1 MAQQKGLAGVE
12 VVSAGRRR
20 GVVAALAE
28 EAPAFAGL
36 QMVPLAAIAL
46 NPDNPAART
55 EPGEDLQILVASIRR
70 IGIVTPLTL
79 TPASDFAAA
88 HPEHVLG
95 EGIEFVAVAGNRRV
109 VAARIVELD
118 EVPAAVRADL
128 AALSD
133 EAMLHEN
140 GPARIALTPI
150 QEALGMDRLIKQGR
164 TQTDIAEALGISQGQ
179 VAKRLQ
185 LLKLPS
191 SLQALVDTKQLR
203 LEDVPALVRADADVL
218 GWLGEHAEKVVN
230 AWRIDSVLVDARRAL
245 EHEAAVAAAEQA
257 AAEADVPFVA
267 NPAEAFRK
275 GNSDWNWEGRHLI
288 SGKKDIEAAREAGTL
303 VVAPGLTPDKPKF
316 FTTVSKVPA
325 PEKQPESAED
335 RAARERRKA
344 RPRRMESL
352 LAFASK
358 PVTAAAAQDAALD
371 MVLHR
376 AYVSS
381 NANDI
386 VTELAVAAGIITQG
400 TTYWE
405 WYDSWSGSPQ
415 RLRIAYLAYLACAEA
430 RIREGHHSWDERDV
444 AYYDLLIAD
453 GYQPGEWE
461 SEQLADARKRIA
473 KEAAK

>member
-28 EAPAFAGL
+28 EAPASTGL
-36 QMVPLAAIAL
+36 QMVPLTAIAL

-55 EPGEDLQILVASIRR
+55 EPGEDLEVLVASIRR

-79 TPASDFAAA
+79 TPAADFAAA
-88 HPEHVLG
+88 HPEHVFG
-95 EGIEFVAVAGNRRV
+95 EEIEFVAVAGNRRV
-109 VAARIVELD
+109 VAARIVELE

-164 TQTDIAEALGISQGQ
+164 TQTDIAEALGVSQGQ

-185 LLKLPS
+185 LLKLPP
-191 SLQALVDTKQLR
+191 SLQALVDSKQLK

-218 GWLGEHAEKVVN
+218 AWLGEHPEKV
-230 AWRIDSVLVDARRAL
+230 ADTRWIDMVLSDARRAL
-245 EHEAAVAAAEQA
+245 EHEAAVAAAEKA

-275 GNSDWNWEGRHLI
+275 SNSDWNWEGRHLV
-288 SGKKDIEAAREAGTL
+288 STKKDIDAARKAGTL

-316 FTTVSKVPA
+316 FTTVSKSPA
-325 PEKQPESAED
+325 PEKKAESAED

-352 LAFASK
+352 LAFATK
-358 PVTAAAAQDAALD
+358 PVTATAAMDAALD
-371 MVLHR
+371 MVLNR

-386 VTELAVAAGIITQG
+386 VTELAVAAGIIPQG

-405 WYDSWSGSPQ
+405 WSDSWSGSPQ
-415 RLRIAYLAYLACAEA
+415 RLQIAYLAYLACAEA
-430 RIREGHHSWDERDV
+430 RLRDGYHRWDERDV
-444 AYYDLLIAD
+444 AYYDLLITD

-461 SEQLADARKRIA
+461 SEQLAEARARIA
-473 KEAAK
+473 KESVK